1 MLKFENSS
9 LSGVFLMPKDV
20 EKHLASASGNELKV
34 LIYIF
39 SHGGIC
45 DEAQMAKELG
55 IPSGDISS
63 ALAFWRGAGIISY
76 GKSEEVQIT
85 IVSETK
91 PSEKTVSYSQK
102 EIADAING
110 NEDVRSLM
118 NFASQTI
125 GKILTPNE
133 QGIILSL
140 IDSMSMGC
148 ELVMGII
155 DYCCNTMDKKSVRY
169 IERTAAKMHDED
181 GVDTYEK
188 FEEYIARKSK
198 EKTFENIVRSII
210 GAENRALTKTE
221 REIIAGF
228 AAANVSD
235 ELISVAYERTIGAI
249 GKPSLSYMSKIIEN
263 WNTQGIKN
271 KADLDGMKPFDEN
284 DAMGAFSLDD
294 FTEKPDDLI

>member
-198 EKTFENIVRSII
+198 EKTFENTVRAII

-221 REIIAGF
+221 RELLNYKYDPF
-228 AAANVSD
+228 SK
-235 ELISVAYERTIGAI
+235 RTIGAI